1 MNGKNSTGLARN
13 VLQEFGKEKMM
24 TNREKVQRAL
34 VLMDM
39 AIELLEEVDADMDKV
54 VVEQIRKG
62 FNHIDVVAK
71 VK

>member
-1 MNGKNSTGLARN
+1 
-13 VLQEFGKEKMM
+13 M

-62 FNHIDVVAK
+62 IGHIDVVAK

>member
-1 MNGKNSTGLARN
+1 MARS
-13 VLQEFGKEKMM
+13 VPQEFGKEKMM
-24 TNREKVQRAL
+24 TNREKMQRAL

-62 FNHIDVVAK
+62 IGHIDVVAR